1 MPVERLALTAARS
14 GGGARLAAAM
24 RRPPPLLVALLAGLC
39 LAAATPPWGFWIF
52 AFAGVALLDHVL
64 DDPTLRPLQRFGR
77 SWFVWAALL
86 FPTLLWMR
94 ALTLPGY
101 VIASAVFAGF
111 LASATLLAP
120 RGPARLLALPGAIIL
135 VEWVRWRW
143 PFGGVP
149 LSNLAV
155 GQVSGPLA
163 PILRVGGALLL
174 VGITLTAGFAL
185 AAAWKRRW
193 PVAAVLTAVVV
204 VVLGLAVVAPD
215 GEPTG
220 ERLEV
225 ALVQGGGPQG
235 TRAATTEPGIVL
247 ERHLAASADLDPDR
261 DIDLV
266 VWPEDV
272 VDVARLRGSPAET
285 ELQEL
290 ARTADAT
297 FIAGVIEDEGAD
309 AFRNWAVAYDPS
321 GEEVD
326 RYEKVERVPFGE
338 WVPLRSLLDPIAGDV
353 LPSRDALIGQTPAVV
368 DTEAGPL
375 GVSISWEI
383 FFGERARDAI
393 GSGGQVLLNPT
404 NGASYEGTQVQTQQV
419 ANSRMRAVETG
430 RWVLQAAPT
439 GFTAVVTPAGEV
451 LQRTG
456 VSERAILYD
465 TIELRDGETLYV
477 RWGDL
482 PALAFAV
489 LSLAAGWLADRRDLL
504 RSRAG
509 PSPDRR

>member
-1 MPVERLALTAARS
+1 M
-14 GGGARLAAAM
+14 
-24 RRPPPLLVALLAGLC
+24 
-39 LAAATPPWGFWIF
+39 
-52 AFAGVALLDHVL
+52 
-64 DDPTLRPLQRFGR
+64 
-77 SWFVWAALL
+77 
-86 FPTLLWMR
+86 
-94 ALTLPGY
+94 
-101 VIASAVFAGF
+101 
-111 LASATLLAP
+111 
-120 RGPARLLALPGAIIL
+120 
-135 VEWVRWRW
+135 
-143 PFGGVP
+143 
-149 LSNLAV
+149 
-155 GQVSGPLA
+155 
-163 PILRVGGALLL
+163 
-174 VGITLTAGFAL
+174 
-185 AAAWKRRW
+185 
-193 PVAAVLTAVVV
+193 
-204 VVLGLAVVAPD
+204 
-215 GEPTG
+215 
-220 ERLEV
+220 
-225 ALVQGGGPQG
+225 
-235 TRAATTEPGIVL
+235 
-247 ERHLAASADLDPDR
+247 
-261 DIDLV
+261 
-266 VWPEDV
+266 
-272 VDVARLRGSPAET
+272 
-285 ELQEL
+285 
-290 ARTADAT
+290 
-297 FIAGVIEDEGAD
+297 
-309 AFRNWAVAYDPS
+309 
-321 GEEVD
+321 
-326 RYEKVERVPFGE
+326 PFGE

>member
-1 MPVERLALTAARS
+1 
-14 GGGARLAAAM
+14 M

-39 LAAATPPWGFWIF
+39 LAAATPPWGFWIL
-52 AFAGVALLDHVL
+52 AFVGIALFDHVL
-64 DDPTLRPLQRFGR
+64 DDDGLRPVQRLGR
-77 SWFVWAALL
+77 AWIVWAALL

-94 ALTLPGY
+94 DLTLPGY
-101 VIASAVFAGF
+101 VIASAVYAGF
-111 LASATLLAP
+111 LATGTMLAP
-120 RGPARLLALPGAIIL
+120 KGPARLLALPGGIIL
-135 VEWVRWRW
+135 AEWVRWRW

-155 GQVSGPLA
+155 AQVAGPLA
-163 PILRVGGALLL
+163 PVLRVGGALLL
-174 VGITLTAGFAL
+174 VGITLAAGLAL

-193 PVAAVLTAVVV
+193 VAAGALAGVVAVT
-204 VVLGLAVVAPD
+204 LGIAVVAPS
-215 GEPTG
+215 GEATG

-225 ALVQGGGPQG
+225 AVVQGGGPQG

-247 ERHLAASADLDPDR
+247 ERHLAASALLDPER
-261 DIDLV
+261 DIDLL

-272 VDVARLRGSPAET
+272 VDVVRLRGSVAET
-285 ELQEL
+285 ELQDL
-290 ARTADAT
+290 AREADAT
-297 FIAGVIEDEGAD
+297 FVAGVIEDDGAD
-309 AFRNWAVAYDPS
+309 AFRNWAVAYDAD
-321 GEEVD
+321 GDEVG

-338 WVPLRSLLDPIAGDV
+338 WVPFRGLLEPIAGDA
-353 LPSRDALIGQTPAVV
+353 LPGRDARIGQTPAVIA
-368 DTEAGPL
+368 TPAGPL

-393 GSGGQVLLNPT
+393 GSGGEVLLNPT

-419 ANSRMRAVETG
+419 ANSRMRAIETG

-439 GFTAVVTPAGEV
+439 GFSAVVTPEGEV

-465 TIELRDGETLYV
+465 SIERRTGETLYV
-477 RWGDL
+477 RFGDL
-482 PALAFAV
+482 PALALAA
-489 LSLAAGWLADRRDLL
+489 LSLGAGWLADRRGWPTP
-504 RSRAG
+504 RAA